1 MRKSF
6 HCCAFILKGLT
17 LCCPLSGISEEPS
30 QPPFNNSKVLFQ
42 ERRSRI
48 LSLLCSTFS
57 PSGLSD
63 ITDVTFFV
71 FSPGAKERNSVAPL
85 TDFDIPTSFW
95 YELKSLTEA
104 LMDNVKCEL
113 L

>member
-1 MRKSF
+1 MKKPYF
-6 HCCAFILKGLT
+6 
-17 LCCPLSGISEEPS
+17 LS
-30 QPPFNNSKVLFQ
+30 
-42 ERRSRI
+42 
-48 LSLLCSTFS
+48 
-57 PSGLSD
+57 SGLSD

-71 FSPGAKERNSVAPL
+71 FSPGVKERNSVSPL

-113 L
+113 SETKHFLLETEGSAASCHDDLPQIQNTVVHFGAV